1 MMRERVGNKR
11 IIKRS
16 NGSNPLYFDADA
28 QRAIETFQSS
38 PDKTTQH
45 ALYISKIMPAFN
57 KLVESLIFI
66 YGFASPNE
74 PIEHLKNDCVTF
86 LYESLHKF
94 DVTRGT
100 KAFSYFNVVARN
112 WLVISSKNR
121 QKKIKRFI
129 SIEDL
134 KEGKAGELEA
144 YKNSLIGAGPEE
156 QIIETEKRDL
166 VLNML
171 KKIKRLLSQQHEQ
184 ACIDA
189 IITVFDQIDDLDF
202 LNKRAIFVYV
212 KNISNL
218 NQKQMGSAMSTIRK
232 HYRTITKGG
241 GPF

>member
-1 MMRERVGNKR
+1 MGTKR

-16 NGSNPLYFDADA
+16 NGSNPLYFDADT
-28 QRAIETFQSS
+28 QRAIETFQLSNEEIDRHEIYVS
-38 PDKTTQH
+38 R
-45 ALYISKIMPAFN
+45 IMPAFD

-94 DVTRGT
+94 DSTRGT

-144 YKNSLIGAGPEE
+144 YKNSLIGSGPEE
-156 QIIETEKRDL
+156 QMIEFEKRDL
-166 VLNML
+166 VLDML
-171 KKIKRLLSQQHEQ
+171 KKIKRSLNQQHEQ

-189 IITVFDQIDDLDF
+189 IITVFEQIDDLDF
-202 LNKRAIFVYV
+202 LNKRAVFVYV

-232 HYRTITKGG
+232 HYRAITKGG
-241 GPF
+241 GLF

>member
-1 MMRERVGNKR
+1 MGTKKV
-11 IIKRS
+11 IKRGTGKS
-16 NGSNPLYFDADA
+16 VLYFDAET
-28 QRAIETFQSS
+28 QRAIEQFQQS
-38 PDKTTQH
+38 DDNNIRHQ
-45 ALYISKIMPAFN
+45 LYLSKIMPAFD

-74 PIEHLKNDCVTF
+74 PIEHMKNDCVTF

-121 QKKIKRFI
+121 QKKTKRFV

-134 KEGKAGELEA
+134 KESKSAEAEMFHSMHVGSTPEQQMVKAG
-144 YKNSLIGAGPEE
+144 N
-156 QIIETEKRDL
+156 RDL
-166 VLNML
+166 IVETMR
-171 KKIKRLLSQQHEQ
+171 KIKRSLSQPHEH

-189 IITVFDQIDDLDF
+189 IITVFEQLDELDL
-202 LNKRAIFVYV
+202 LNKRAVFVYV

-218 NQKQMGSAMSTIRK
+218 NQKQMGSAMSIIRK
-232 HYRTITKGG
+232 HYRVITKGNG
-241 GPF
+241 GLL

>member
-1 MMRERVGNKR
+1 MGTKK
-11 IIKRS
+11 IIKRG
-16 NGSNPLYFDADA
+16 NGTGVLYFDSET
-28 QRAIETFQSS
+28 QRAIEMFQAA
-38 PDKTTQH
+38 DENVVRHQ
-45 ALYISKIMPAFN
+45 LYLEKIMPAFD

-94 DVTRGT
+94 DATRGT

-121 QKKIKRFI
+121 QKKIKRFV

-134 KEGKAGELEA
+134 KESKSAEAEMYHNMLISSTPEDQLIQLNHRDVILE
-144 YKNSLIGAGPEE
+144 
-156 QIIETEKRDL
+156 T
-166 VLNML
+166 L
-171 KKIKRLLSQQHEQ
+171 KKIKRMLNQPHEHS
-184 ACIDA
+184 CIDA
-189 IITVFDQIDDLDF
+189 ITTVFEQLDDLDL

-218 NQKQMGSAMSTIRK
+218 NQKQLGSAMSVIRK
-232 HYRTITKGG
+232 HYRTITKGNG
-241 GPF
+241 GLL

>member
-1 MMRERVGNKR
+1 MGTKRV
-11 IIKRS
+11 IKRG
-16 NGSNPLYFDADA
+16 NGTGTLYFDADT
-28 QRAIETFQSS
+28 QRAIEQFQQS
-38 PDKTTQH
+38 TENEIRH
-45 ALYISKIMPAFN
+45 GLYLSKIMPAFD

-94 DVTRGT
+94 DASRGT

-121 QKKIKRFI
+121 QKKVKRFV

-134 KEGKAGELEA
+134 KESKSAEAEMYHSLQIGSTPEDQMVEAGHRELI
-144 YKNSLIGAGPEE
+144 LD
-156 QIIETEKRDL
+156 TMKR
-166 VLNML
+166 
-171 KKIKRLLSQQHEQ
+171 IKRSLNQTHEH

-189 IITVFDQIDDLDF
+189 IITVFEQLDDLDF
-202 LNKRAIFVYV
+202 LNKRAVFVYV

-218 NQKQMGSAMSTIRK
+218 NQKQMGSAMSVIRK
-232 HYRTITKGG
+232 HYRVITKGNG
-241 GPF
+241 GLL

>member
-1 MMRERVGNKR
+1 MGTKRV
-11 IIKRS
+11 IKR
-16 NGSNPLYFDADA
+16 GTGTGVLYFDSET
-28 QRAIETFQSS
+28 QRSIELFQAA
-38 PDKTTQH
+38 PDKDVRHQ
-45 ALYISKIMPAFN
+45 LYLEKIMPAFD

-74 PIEHLKNDCVTF
+74 PIEHMKNDCVTF

-94 DVTRGT
+94 DATRGT

-121 QKKIKRFI
+121 QKKIKRFV

-134 KEGKAGELEA
+134 KESKSAEA
-144 YKNSLIGAGPEE
+144 EMYQSMLIGSTPED
-156 QIIETEKRDL
+156 QMIESGHRDVIL
-166 VLNML
+166 ETL
-171 KKIKRLLSQQHEQ
+171 KKIKRSLNQPHEH

-189 IITVFDQIDDLDF
+189 IVTVFEQLDDLDL

-218 NQKQMGSAMSTIRK
+218 NQKQLGSAMSIIRK
-232 HYRTITKGG
+232 HYRTITKGNG
-241 GPF
+241 GLL

>member
-1 MMRERVGNKR
+1 VGTKR
-11 IIKRS
+11 IIKRG
-16 NGSNPLYFDADA
+16 NGTGTLYFDSET
-28 QRAIETFQSS
+28 QRAIEMFQLATENEIRH
-38 PDKTTQH
+38 D
-45 ALYISKIMPAFN
+45 LYLKKIMPAFD

-94 DVTRGT
+94 DATRGT

-121 QKKIKRFI
+121 QKKVKRFV

-134 KEGKAGELEA
+134 KDSKSAEAEMYHSMMVGSTPEDQMVSAGQRDAILE
-144 YKNSLIGAGPEE
+144 
-156 QIIETEKRDL
+156 
-166 VLNML
+166 ML
-171 KKIKRLLSQQHEQ
+171 RKIKKLLNQSHEQ

-189 IITVFDQIDDLDF
+189 IITVFEQIDDLDF
-202 LNKRAIFVYV
+202 LNKRAVFVYV

-218 NQKQMGSAMSTIRK
+218 NQKQLGSAMSVIRK
-232 HYRTITKGG
+232 HYRTITKSTGG
-241 GPF
+241 FL

>member
-1 MMRERVGNKR
+1 MAAKR

-16 NGSNPLYFDADA
+16 KGNGPLYFDAET
-28 QRAIETFQSS
+28 QRAIETFQLSPSS
-38 PDKTTQH
+38 KEKHEIYVDR
-45 ALYISKIMPAFN
+45 IMPAFD

-74 PIEHLKNDCVTF
+74 PMEHLKNDCVTF

-94 DVTRGT
+94 DATRGT

-121 QKKIKRFI
+121 QKKLKRFV

-134 KEGKAGELEA
+134 KEGQSGELES
-144 YKNSLIGAGPEE
+144 YKSSLIGAGPEE
-156 QIIETEKRDL
+156 QMINSGRRDV
-166 VLNML
+166 VLELL
-171 KKIKRLLSQQHEQ
+171 KKIKRTVDQPHEQ

-189 IITVFDQIDDLDF
+189 IITVFEQVDDLDF

-218 NQKQMGSAMSTIRK
+218 NQKQMGSALSVIRK
-232 HYRTITKGG
+232 HYRSITKSGG
-241 GPF
+241 IF